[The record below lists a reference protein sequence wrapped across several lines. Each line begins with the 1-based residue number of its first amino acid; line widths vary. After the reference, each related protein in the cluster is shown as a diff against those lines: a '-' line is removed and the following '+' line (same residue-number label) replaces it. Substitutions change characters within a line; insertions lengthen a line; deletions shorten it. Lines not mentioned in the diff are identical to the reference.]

1 MSLVD
6 HLNRS
11 VMIKRKSYTSDSQ
24 GGHTF
29 TWATSSTVQ
38 GRIRPASDR
47 ERTIASKP
55 QAYVTHIAYFDAGV
69 DVQVGDQLV
78 TTAPT
83 ALTVYAAGVKNPGGI
98 NHHLEVSCSQEQ
110 LEP

>member
-6 HLNRS
+6 QLNRS
-11 VMIKRKSYTSDSQ
+11 CVIKRKSYTKDNQ
-24 GGHTF
+24 GGHPF
-29 TWATSSTVQ
+29 SWVTSSTVIA
-38 GRIRPASDR
+38 RIRPAKDS
-47 ERTIASKP
+47 ERTIASRP
-55 QAYVTHIAYFDAGV
+55 QAFVSHIAYFDAGV

-83 ALTVYAAGVKNPGGI
+83 ALTVYAGGVRNPGGI
-98 NHHLEVSCSQEQ
+98 NHHLEVSCTQEQ